1 MTLIEVIGVLI
12 IIAILMLVVGNSISR
27 NVKRGNR
34 ESVVSE
40 LELFATSI
48 ADAYYDLGSPDY
60 DNTSE
65 EDVKSQ
71 FDTFLTVIEKDYLTV
86 QFDHST
92 LEPTAKGYS
101 VEIASPIDIYEKRYK
116 CWFVTTSD
124 VMKYVMVASGGENG
138 IIEDAGYATGDYK
151 DDIVLI
157 VRPKL

>member
-1 MTLIEVIGVLI
+1 MTLIEVLGVLI
-12 IIAILMLVVGNSISR
+12 IIAILMLVIGNSISR

-40 LELFATSI
+40 LELFATSL

-60 DNTSE
+60 DDPATMQ
-65 EDVKSQ
+65 SQ
-71 FDTFLTVIEKDYLTV
+71 FETFLTIIEKDYLTV

-92 LEPTAKGYS
+92 LTPTAKGYT

-116 CWFVTTSD
+116 CWFVTASD

-138 IIEDAGYATGDYK
+138 IIEEAGYAAGDYK
-151 DDIVLI
+151 DDIVMI

>member
-1 MTLIEVIGVLI
+1 MTLIEVVGVLI
-12 IIAILMLVVGNSISR
+12 IIGVLMLVVGNSVSR

-40 LELFATSI
+40 LELYATSI
-48 ADAYYDLGSPDY
+48 ADAYYDLGSPDF
-60 DNTSE
+60 DPTSQQDE
-65 EDVKSQ
+65 FERY
-71 FDTFLTVIEKDYLTV
+71 LTIIEKDYLTV
-86 QFDHST
+86 EFDHT
-92 LEPTAKGYS
+92 TIAPTTKGFT

-138 IIEDAGYATGDYK
+138 IIESEGYDAGDYK
-151 DDIVLI
+151 DDIVMI